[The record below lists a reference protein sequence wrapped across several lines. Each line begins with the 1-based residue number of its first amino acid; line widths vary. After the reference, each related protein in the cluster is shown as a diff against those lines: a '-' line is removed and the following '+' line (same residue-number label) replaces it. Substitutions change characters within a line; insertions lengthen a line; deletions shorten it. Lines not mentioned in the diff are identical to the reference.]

1 MCKGRNRRKCILY
14 LTSESLECQLEVACF
29 RLIVTSI
36 EVAMSLDATAIDH
49 SCVAMNRLVI
59 VREAGTIHCNASR
72 ARVILMLV
80 QTGSSHP

>member
-1 MCKGRNRRKCILY
+1 M
-14 LTSESLECQLEVACF
+14 SVEVAYF

-59 VREAGTIHCNASR
+59 VKEAGTLYCDPSR
-72 ARVILMLV
+72 AGVIMMLI
-80 QTGSSHP
+80 QTGDSHP